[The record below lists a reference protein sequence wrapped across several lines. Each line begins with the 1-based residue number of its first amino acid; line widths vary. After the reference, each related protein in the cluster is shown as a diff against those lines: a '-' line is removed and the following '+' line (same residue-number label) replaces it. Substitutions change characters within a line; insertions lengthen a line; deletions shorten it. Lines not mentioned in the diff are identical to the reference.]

1 MDVARVIGSIALF
14 VVLALVFRY
23 IMRQPGESEFNRKRA
38 WILLGGLIGGGFF
51 GVQLAI
57 QGRPLLGAIVGIV
70 IPGGI
75 AWELFFGRWR
85 ARG

>member
-1 MDVARVIGSIALF
+1 MDAARVIGSVVLF

-23 IMRQPGESEFNRKRA
+23 MMKQPGESAFNKRRA
-38 WILLGGLIGGGFF
+38 WILLGGLVGGAFF

-57 QGRPLLGAIVGIV
+57 QERPALGAIVGVV
-70 IPGGI
+70 IAGGI

-85 ARG
+85 ARE